1 MNKEFIGLMVVRKND
16 KENDVAIRK
25 DLSDEV
31 LGDIFADLTLTLN
44 ALRPG
49 ALQIASEILERSNK

>member
-16 KENDVAIRK
+16 KENDVAIGK

-31 LGDIFADLTLTLN
+31 MGDLFADLAITLN
-44 ALRPG
+44 AIRPG
-49 ALQIASEILERSNK
+49 ALQKASEILERNNK